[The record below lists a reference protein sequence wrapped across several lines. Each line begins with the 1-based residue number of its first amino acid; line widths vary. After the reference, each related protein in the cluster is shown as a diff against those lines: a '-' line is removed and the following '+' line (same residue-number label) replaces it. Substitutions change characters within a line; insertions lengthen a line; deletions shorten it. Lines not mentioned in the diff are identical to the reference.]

1 MNKFSKLMKNLFT
14 DKRFIIVLIALVVLV
29 IAGIVIYNMRYS
41 PTEETMSLNDY
52 YEVEEGGMA
61 VIVDGALAP
70 KEEGAAKGIVRDNTP
85 YVKISFLNDVLNDR
99 YAYDSQ
105 DHNVCYSTKEGTY
118 KANTTSKGYTFKGQN
133 KSVNY
138 IPVIE
143 DNGTAYIAL
152 EFVKDTNGAEYT
164 FNQDPARAAIYTPGR
179 ERVTAV
185 ARKDAPMRRFG
196 GNRSKIVGN
205 VKEDDK
211 VTVVENY
218 GSWSQILTS
227 DGILGCV
234 ENSTLTDKENEK
246 NKTTVAQ
253 ESMKHNQMNTTVRLG
268 WHQLFSKASNGEVQG
283 LIAAAPGLNVISPT
297 WIQIK
302 DNKGGINDLSSAEY
316 VIFCHSNNIKVW
328 TLVSNIEHDVNESL
342 VFNTAASRETLIN
355 NIINSV
361 TAVGSDGI
369 NIDMESVGD
378 ANVGGYIEFIKELAL
393 ECQQRG
399 LVLSI
404 DNYNIKSA
412 DYDVDIQA
420 RYADYIV
427 LFGYDETWTGAG
439 KAGSNNSMKFV
450 KEGVEGMLNSGVDN
464 KQLILG
470 IPFYTR
476 LWAQKGDSVT
486 SETVTLKG
494 TPALL
499 SSNNAQVSWLND
511 NKENYATWQ
520 NGDTTYSI
528 WIVDDKSL
536 KERCSYVADKKI
548 AGVAAWKLGNE
559 TTDIW
564 QMIKETVK

>member
-14 DKRFIIVLIALVVLV
+14 DKRFVIVFIALVVLV
-29 IAGIVIYNMRYS
+29 VIGIIIYNKKYS
-41 PTEETMSLNDY
+41 PTEETMSLNEY
-52 YEVEEGGMA
+52 YEVDEGNMA

-70 KEEGAAKGIVRDNTP
+70 KEGGLAKGIVRNNTP

-105 DHNVCYSTKEGTY
+105 AHNVCYSTKEGTY
-118 KANTTSKGYTFKGQN
+118 KANTGDRGYTFKGASKN
-133 KSVNY
+133 TNY
-138 IPVIE
+138 APVIE
-143 DNGTAYIAL
+143 DNNEAYIAL
-152 EFVKDTNGAEYT
+152 EFVKETNGAEYT
-164 FNQDPARAAIYTPGR
+164 FNRDPARAAIYTPGR
-179 ERVTAV
+179 ERTCAV
-185 ARKDAPMRRFG
+185 ARSDTPMRRFG

-205 VKEDDK
+205 LKEDDN
-211 VTVVENY
+211 VTIVENY
-218 GSWSQILTS
+218 GSWSQVLTT
-227 DGILGCV
+227 DGVLGCV
-234 ENSTLTDKENEK
+234 KNSSLTDKESVK
-246 NKTTVAQ
+246 NKTTAAQ
-253 ESMKHNQMNTTVRLG
+253 ESVKFNRLNDMVRLG
-268 WHQLFSKASNGEVQG
+268 WHQLLNKASNSDVQN
-283 LIAAAPGLNVISPT
+283 IVASSPGMNVISPT
-297 WIQIK
+297 WIQIT
-302 DNKGGINDLSSAEY
+302 DNKGSINNLSSADY
-316 VIFCHSNNIKVW
+316 VNFCHANNIKVW

-342 VFNTAASRETLIN
+342 VFNTSSARETLIN
-355 NIINSV
+355 NIIGAV
-361 TAVGSDGI
+361 TAVGADGI

-378 ANVGGYIEFIKELAL
+378 ANVGGYIEFIKELSL
-393 ECQQRG
+393 ICHEKG
-399 LVLSI
+399 LVLSV

-439 KAGSNNSMKFV
+439 KEGSNNSMPFV
-450 KEGVEGMLNSGVDN
+450 KEGVEGMLGSGVEN

-476 LWAQKGDSVT
+476 LWAKKGDSIT
-486 SETVTLKG
+486 SETVTIKG

-499 SSNNAQVSWLND
+499 SSNNAEVTWLND

-520 NGDTTYSI
+520 KGDTTYSI

-536 KERCSYVADKKI
+536 KERCTYVANKKI

-564 QMIKETVK
+564 EMIKETVK